1 MRHARRLITIL
12 IGCATWGMVATTVAQ
27 AAMLHDPAPKGSVVF
42 PSNGAAAGTT
52 FWASAAT
59 VALGVLLILAVM
71 GLVFALRHSR
81 RPEQSRRTDPALR
94 A

>member
-1 MRHARRLITIL
+1 MRHARRLITVL
-12 IGCATWGMVATTVAQ
+12 IGCATWCMVTTTVAY

-52 FWASAAT
+52 FWESAAT
-59 VALGVLLILAVM
+59 VALGVLLVLAVM
-71 GLVFALRHSR
+71 GLVFALRYSR
-81 RPEQSRRTDPALR
+81 RPEQSRRSDPVLR